1 MSSRCTCSPVGIFF
15 FSFLPLPSVLARL
28 PILPLSW
35 NLNYSTDYTSIC
47 ASWQIFGSEF
57 KIDDIDSKGFFVNLF
72 DKFSPLCG
80 APRPADRSNGLFFRR
95 KLVQGCWLEAVQPDT
110 VVSAAWSSSRELIV
124 RRCKSAQCNTTQ
136 WADSR
141 KISQSAE
148 NRDEQDLQLKVS

>member
-1 MSSRCTCSPVGIFF
+1 MADQCYVILINFQKLILFVKTLENAKKNLVFHFGGGRQA
-15 FSFLPLPSVLARL
+15 SFYQIWSVK
-28 PILPLSW
+28 PI
-35 NLNYSTDYTSIC
+35 Y
-47 ASWQIFGSEF
+47 F
-57 KIDDIDSKGFFVNLF
+57 KIDYIDLKGRFVNLF
-72 DKFSPLCG
+72 NNFSPLCG

-148 NRDEQDLQLKVS
+148 NRLMDRIST